1 MRKSKNKRVIP
12 GFGLSFG
19 ITITMLGLIVI
30 IPLCSLVVF
39 SAKLSFPEFLDTIT
53 RPRVL
58 SSYAVSF
65 FTAFVAAAIDAVM
78 GMIIAWVLVRYDFPG
93 KAIMDGIIELPFAL
107 PTAVAGIALTHLTT
121 TEGWVGAFFQKFG
134 IKIAYTRLGIIV
146 ALVFIGIPFVVR
158 AVQPVLEKIDIQY
171 EEAANILGANSRQT
185 MFRVI
190 LPEILPSLIAGF
202 TMSFARGLGEYGS
215 VVFIAGNTP
224 YETEI
229 APLMI
234 MSKLQEFD
242 YASATSIAL
251 VMLAAAFVILF
262 INAWLQS
269 RASKIVSGIAEQLGC
284 IAAKLQDRCMETGRI
299 SVRFCRNQ
307 ITGRRKLWRSEKI
320 QGHLNGS

>member
-1 MRKSKNKRVIP
+1 MNVTDNDEGGRIHMKKSKNKRVIL

-30 IPLCSLVVF
+30 IPLCSLVIF
-39 SAKLSFPEFLDTIT
+39 SAKLSPSEFIQTIT

-269 RASKIVSGIAEQLGC
+269 RASKIVSGIA
-284 IAAKLQDRCMETGRI
+284 
-299 SVRFCRNQ
+299 
-307 ITGRRKLWRSEKI
+307 
-320 QGHLNGS
+320 

>member
-1 MRKSKNKRVIP
+1 MNVTDNDEGGRIHMKKSKNKRVIP

-30 IPLCSLVVF
+30 IPLCSLVIF
-39 SAKLSFPEFLDTIT
+39 SAKLSPSEFIQTIT

-242 YASATSIAL
+242 YAGATLIAL

-269 RASKIVSGIAEQLGC
+269 RASKIVSGIA
-284 IAAKLQDRCMETGRI
+284 
-299 SVRFCRNQ
+299 
-307 ITGRRKLWRSEKI
+307 
-320 QGHLNGS
+320 